1 MYTQDREVKAMLDLV
16 KNLSYDINAKFL
28 EPACGDGNFLIE
40 ILKRKMQSLDK
51 ENGAQY
57 KKDLLITVSS
67 IYAVDI
73 LQDNINESISRLYNH
88 IEKDYIDTFKDDID
102 DDILLSVKEI
112 LNNNIICGDTLTML
126 KSNGE
131 PIVFDMKFDVII
143 GNPPYQMNLGLEG
156 GNKTLSKA
164 IYHQF
169 VEMAQKLEPKYITM
183 IIPSRWMT
191 KTAQGI
197 PKAWVDN
204 QIQSNKYKVIHDYE
218 NARDCFPTVDIGGG
232 VNYFLWDRDYNGKCN
247 YSYHRKNG
255 EIISRYNYLDD
266 KEAGTVIRD
275 PFDYDVISKIEE
287 VEGTYYNEENN
298 MSCIISPKSFF
309 NNSNTLT
316 SNWRGYELEESEENS
331 VKYYVSSQH
340 KTPYGYIKLSDIPK
354 NAEIRFKHKVL
365 ITAGYGGRSDPNVLG
380 KPFYSEPNSVC
391 SQTFLIIGYNKDY
404 TKEECENIIS
414 YIKTKFFR
422 YLVSIKKKT
431 LSGPRGVYQFVP
443 MQDFS
448 KPWTDEELYEKYGL
462 SQEEINYIEENI
474 KPRK

>member
-16 KNLSYDINAKFL
+16 KDLSYDINAKFL

-57 KKDLLITVSS
+57 EKDLLITVST

-143 GNPPYQMNLGLEG
+143 GNPPYQMNTG
-156 GNKTLSKA
+156 GGQAQAVPL
-164 IYHQF
+164 YHKF
-169 VEMAQKLEPKYITM
+169 IETAKDLEPQYISM
-183 IIPSRWMT
+183 IIPSRWMV
-191 KTAQGI
+191 GGMGLNNFRRDMLNDRRI
-197 PKAWVDN
+197 
-204 QIQSNKYKVIHDYE
+204 IELHDYT
-218 NARDCFPTVDIGGG
+218 NAKECFPNVDIKGG
-232 VNYFLWDRDYNGKCN
+232 VCYFLWKENANQKCN
-247 YSYHRKNG
+247 VYTHENNNITYSKRYLIEDGDDIFIRNNILLDIKN
-255 EIISRYNYLDD
+255 
-266 KEAGTVIRD
+266 KAQ
-275 PFDYDVISKIEE
+275 SK
-287 VEGTYYNEENN
+287 NEE
-298 MSCIISPKSFF
+298 PFED
-309 NNSNTLT
+309 L
-316 SNWRGYELEESEENS
+316 
-331 VKYYVSSQH
+331 VSSLG
-340 KTPYGYIKLSDIPK
+340 PYGLNTDFFKKPEKYNMEPASDEPIEDGYSILGLIEGNHRTWKYIDKDYALPKTDGIDKYKIFISEAYGCGAIGETIPTP
-354 NAEIRFKHKVL
+354 VL
-365 ITAGYGGRSDPNVLG
+365 ATPGQL
-380 KPFYSEPNSVC
+380 C
-391 SQTFLIIGYNKDY
+391 TQTFLQIGVFN
-404 TKEECENIIS
+404 TQEEAENCLS

-422 YLVSIKKKT
+422 ILIGARKTTQHATKK
-431 LSGPRGVYQFVP
+431 VYRFVP

-462 SQEEINYIEENI
+462 TDEEINYIEEMI
-474 KPRK
+474 KPMK